1 MNSDLSKIINGIT
14 INKFNIYAK
23 TVRKGRYSEE
33 INLDIYLRIDQFE
46 QFLLSVKI
54 FHGRKPYY
62 KPWIEIFNIN
72 NEINMNN
79 KLLIYFDSNLEN
91 TILSFF
97 SQLFEHGENIYVE
110 YYNDTETKKQLEA
123 NIPPA
128 ISRLGY
134 KLFTLGFT
142 WFKDWYFPEGFMEGN
157 MKLQGE
163 KPLNNTLKIEQ
174 LRKIHK
180 EIKTF
185 LINTKDNEWYI
196 IKAKERAKILIS
208 SLKTTSLLF

>member
-1 MNSDLSKIINGIT
+1 
-14 INKFNIYAK
+14 
-23 TVRKGRYSEE
+23 
-33 INLDIYLRIDQFE
+33 
-46 QFLLSVKI
+46 
-54 FHGRKPYY
+54 
-62 KPWIEIFNIN
+62 
-72 NEINMNN
+72 MNN

-97 SQLFEHGENIYVE
+97 SQLLEHGESIYVE

-123 NIPPA
+123 NIPPT

-208 SLKTTSLLF
+208 SLRTTSLLF